1 MLENNNDK
9 IIYSKFQNTLLTLCL
24 KRHTNIRLME
34 LLDNN
39 IEPYPTNVAGIILAD
54 RDTWLKE
61 QMLLLNYFI
70 QENYLGVPY
79 KNIKLKKYI
88 SFIREQRAILFPKY
102 KTRISSKKFI
112 ANIDFK
118 RSSTIDDYIEKYIIG
133 DKDVK

>member
-1 MLENNNDK
+1 MIENNNDK

-34 LLDNN
+34 LVDNN
-39 IEPYPTNVAGIILAD
+39 IEPYPTNVADIILAD

-88 SFIREQRAILFPKY
+88 RFIREQRAILFPKY

-112 ANIDFK
+112 ANSDFK
-118 RSSTIDDYIEKYIIG
+118 RGSTIDDYIEKYIIG
-133 DKDVK
+133 DK

>member
-1 MLENNNDK
+1 MFF
-9 IIYSKFQNTLLTLCL
+9 II
-24 KRHTNIRLME
+24 
-34 LLDNN
+34 
-39 IEPYPTNVAGIILAD
+39 
-54 RDTWLKE
+54 
-61 QMLLLNYFI
+61 
-70 QENYLGVPY
+70 Y

-102 KTRISSKKFI
+102 KTRISSRKFI